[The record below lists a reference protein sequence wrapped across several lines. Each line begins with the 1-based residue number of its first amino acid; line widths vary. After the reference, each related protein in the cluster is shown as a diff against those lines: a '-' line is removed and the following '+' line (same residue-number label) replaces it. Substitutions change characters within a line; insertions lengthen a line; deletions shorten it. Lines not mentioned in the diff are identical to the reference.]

1 MVLGFESYI
10 FMGPQSGRQDRE
22 IIKGN
27 FLSKLSRQVGDALA
41 QAQVGGITGGAVDG
55 VGETVVWAEV
65 EMEV

>member
-1 MVLGFESYI
+1 M
-10 FMGPQSGRQDRE
+10 PRQRDHKR
-22 IIKGN
+22 KL
-27 FLSKLSRQVGDALA
+27 LSKLSRQVGDALA